1 VAGIKHR
8 AFLFARPAVD
18 ATGRRLVVVVGAS
31 TEDRDDALD
40 HLTRAL
46 VIGGPIALLLSSLLG
61 YVLAASALRPVEAM
75 RRRADRISSAS
86 PGDRLPLPMADDELR
101 RLGRTLNAMLD
112 RLQAALDRERVFVA
126 DASHELRTPLAIL
139 KTELELALRAGRS
152 EEELRAA
159 IASAT
164 EETDR
169 LAQLAE
175 DLLVIAR
182 ADYGELAIKRDDV
195 EIADVLEGA
204 RRRFATRAEA
214 AGRRVVID
222 APPQLHASLDALLV
236 GQALSNLV
244 DNALRYGAGDVRLVA
259 VRRNGAVELAV
270 SDAGEGFPDDFV
282 EHAFE
287 RFTRGAGGR
296 SGGAGLGLS
305 IVRAIARAHG
315 GDATAQGATVRVV
328 LPV

>member
-1 VAGIKHR
+1 
-8 AFLFARPAVD
+8 
-18 ATGRRLVVVVGAS
+18 
-31 TEDRDDALD
+31 
-40 HLTRAL
+40 
-46 VIGGPIALLLSSLLG
+46 
-61 YVLAASALRPVEAM
+61 
-75 RRRADRISSAS
+75 
-86 PGDRLPLPMADDELR
+86 
-101 RLGRTLNAMLD
+101 
-112 RLQAALDRERVFVA
+112 
-126 DASHELRTPLAIL
+126 
-139 KTELELALRAGRS
+139 
-152 EEELRAA
+152 
-159 IASAT
+159 
-164 EETDR
+164 
-169 LAQLAE
+169 
-175 DLLVIAR
+175 
-182 ADYGELAIKRDDV
+182 
-195 EIADVLEGA
+195 
-204 RRRFATRAEA
+204 
-214 AGRRVVID
+214 VVID